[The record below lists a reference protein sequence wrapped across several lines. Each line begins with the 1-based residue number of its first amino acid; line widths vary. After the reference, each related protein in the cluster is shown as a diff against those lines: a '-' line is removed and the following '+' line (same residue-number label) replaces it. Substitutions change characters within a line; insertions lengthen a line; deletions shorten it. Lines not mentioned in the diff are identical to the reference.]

1 MEEKIARI
9 SVYFSV
15 LISFV
20 LLLDYFLPADAH
32 AEIVRM
38 KFYETGRGLRGGNYV
53 SLRCQTDNYSLYAEP
68 EVYNAMIYKEPVTI
82 NTTKIFETIVSVEA
96 KGKQYNE
103 IFNVYLLYNI
113 FPILLFL
120 FSMISL
126 FYLRAYEFTYVIGTT
141 YVLLGLT
148 ILFFISSKIIQWFL

>member
-1 MEEKIARI
+1 MKSTI
-9 SVYFSV
+9 SLVIPGHTPIQKV
-15 LISFV
+15 
-20 LLLDYFLPADAH
+20 
-32 AEIVRM
+32 
-38 KFYETGRGLRGGNYV
+38 
-53 SLRCQTDNYSLYAEP
+53 
-68 EVYNAMIYKEPVTI
+68 
-82 NTTKIFETIVSVEA
+82 FETIVSVEA